1 MEFVT
6 LSLPE
11 QQLQQQQHQQQP
23 QLISQLSQQQQQ
35 QLSQQR
41 ILCASC
47 GAVIA
52 PNAANLCINCIRN
65 DVDITEGIPKQAI
78 LNYCKGC
85 DRYLQP
91 PNIWVVAELESKE
104 LLTIC
109 LKKLK
114 SGLAKVR
121 LVDAGFI
128 WTEPHSKRVKVKL
141 TIQKEVFASTILQ
154 QVFVVE
160 YVVSNQQC
168 EECTRV
174 AAQQTWK
181 AVVQVRQK
189 VAHKRTF
196 LWLEQLILKHNAHQ
210 NTTNIKE
217 AKDGIDFYY
226 INRAHAVRMVEFLRE
241 MVPMRLKTSE
251 QLISQDI
258 HSGSANYRFSYSIE
272 IVPICKDDLVCL
284 PVKLARA
291 SSDISPLVLCSR
303 VSNSLGLIDFNTL
316 KSVDVRS
323 TSYWD
328 LPFTALCEA
337 KDLVEFFVID
347 VQQERAPNASNRFSL
362 AMVEIAPSKDL
373 SQTMTVRTHL
383 GRILRPGDHALGY
396 DLRNANFNDA
406 HFDAYVRRST
416 AGSAK
421 RAGGGGCPDVV
432 LVRKSYPNAR
442 KRSKKQGRSWK
453 LKKITVEEEV
463 EAIGKSKAEK
473 VKAEMDYELFLRDLE
488 EDPELRGM
496 VNLYKGKLAFVLNL
510 VWSRSDGTVC
520 FSFQI
525 QTQRLQKWRQK
536 KIWRTRKT
544 TRRKTS
550 LRLTR
555 RSCWTNSWME

>member
-91 PNIWVVAELESKE
+91 PNIWE

-128 WTEPHSKRVKVKL
+128 WTEPHSKRV
-141 TIQKEVFASTILQ
+141 FASTILQ

-168 EECTRV
+168 EECTR
-174 AAQQTWK
+174 
-181 AVVQVRQK
+181 AVVQRP
-189 VAHKRTF
+189 RTVS
-196 LWLEQLILKHNAHQ
+196 
-210 NTTNIKE
+210 T
-217 AKDGIDFYY
+217 FYY

-323 TSYWD
+323 TFV
-328 LPFTALCEA
+328 LGPALHSALARA

-347 VQQERAPNASNRFSL
+347 VQQERAPNASNRFL
-362 AMVEIAPSKDL
+362 ARDGGDIAPSQGSEITL
-373 SQTMTVRTHL
+373 
-383 GRILRPGDHALGY
+383 AGY

-406 HFDAYVRRST
+406 HFDAYVRRSNGPGPPT
-416 AGSAK
+416 RGPARRGAPTS
-421 RAGGGGCPDVV
+421 V

-463 EAIGKSKAEK
+463 EARWGRARRR
-473 VKAEMDYELFLRDLE
+473 RDLE
-488 EDPELRGM
+488 EDPDCEACWRRRPEEDFPEIDETELLDELMDGM
-496 VNLYKGKLAFVLNL
+496 TLEDTPG
-510 VWSRSDGTVC
+510 R
-520 FSFQI
+520 
-525 QTQRLQKWRQK
+525 
-536 KIWRTRKT
+536 
-544 TRRKTS
+544 
-550 LRLTR
+550 
-555 RSCWTNSWME
+555 